1 MVAVDL
7 FCPLCFF
14 YFPDA
19 FSFIWFRLAQVS
31 VFLFEKYKVKLSRIT
46 PHVYRTK
53 RKIARND
60 WLTVASSADNSFCN
74 SYDRMESENKKRE
87 ERGGVKG
94 GAISYPESSGFLVSR
109 ATPALG
115 RYFIHDSYR
124 IYISVHYRN
133 HIWSTYQA
141 LIAGGVTRTT
151 RFSPHSPF
159 CSLKRDGQ
167 WCLRRRLG

>member
-1 MVAVDL
+1 MHSALSGSD
-7 FCPLCFF
+7 
-14 YFPDA
+14 
-19 FSFIWFRLAQVS
+19 SHK
-31 VFLFEKYKVKLSRIT
+31 FLFSSLRNKKVKLSRIT

-87 ERGGVKG
+87 ERGGVGG
-94 GAISYPESSGFLVSR
+94 GAISYPESSGFLVSG
-109 ATPALG
+109 AKPALG

-133 HIWSTYQA
+133 HI
-141 LIAGGVTRTT
+141 
-151 RFSPHSPF
+151 
-159 CSLKRDGQ
+159 
-167 WCLRRRLG
+167 